1 MAFPAGPYTDGQTYT
16 EGGVTFTYLSATNGW
31 VITSTG
37 ESSGGGGGGGSV
49 GAPTYHGQFA
59 FSFSLMSLPGATFTT
74 ITGPTIDVTSFWVDG
89 FASPDNTGFS
99 WSTSPVVISG
109 NTSQRNNGGIIISN
123 AGKYRIRASVITSAG
138 TMQSASTFKT
148 AALRNTTQVLQA
160 LQNQHYEISSAGGS
174 ISHTSYAKQEISGIV
189 NFAAGDVL
197 CFAHHPGS
205 GVVNNPSFRH
215 TIEIESLF

>member
-37 ESSGGGGGGGSV
+37 SSGGGGGGGGSV
-49 GAPTYHGQFA
+49 GAPTYHGQFTI
-59 FSFSLMSLPGATFTT
+59 SFSLMSIPGMAFTT
-74 ITGPTIDVTSFWVDG
+74 TTGPTINVDNLWIDA

-99 WSTSPVVISG
+99 WSNSTG
-109 NTSQRNNGGIIISN
+109 ANGTRNNGGIIISN
-123 AGKYRIRASVITSAG
+123 AGKYRIRASVVTSAG

-148 AALRNTTQVLQA
+148 AVLRNTTQVLQGV
-160 LQNQHYEISSAGGS
+160 QNQHYEISSAGGS

-205 GVVNNPSFRH
+205 QVVNNPTFRH